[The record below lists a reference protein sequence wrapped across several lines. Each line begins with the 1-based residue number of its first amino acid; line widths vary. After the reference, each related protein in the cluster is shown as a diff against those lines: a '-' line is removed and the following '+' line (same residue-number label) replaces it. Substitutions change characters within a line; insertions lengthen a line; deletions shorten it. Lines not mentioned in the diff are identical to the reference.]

1 VRLVAQPNL
10 SELSSFCTLGE
21 KYISHTMKEAN
32 FNTSVA
38 AYKRQLEV
46 GDIQVAYA
54 GLIKFVARLKTRF
67 SKTLKKRFSFGAIF
81 QGYMDY
87 TYFYFS
93 NSFCR
98 ERKLKF
104 GLVLNHEDMR
114 FEIWLLG
121 RTKDIQE
128 RYWHL
133 LKGTEWIQ
141 GEAVPKY
148 SIFEHI
154 LIESPDF
161 SDLDTLST
169 TIEEAIVSTTN
180 RIFGSL
186 DQIEKDTSRTGQRSQ
201 LIPESRPILSR
212 LAPGMGRATG
222 SRG

>member
-1 VRLVAQPNL
+1 
-10 SELSSFCTLGE
+10 
-21 KYISHTMKEAN
+21 MKEAN
-32 FNTSVA
+32 LNTLVA
-38 AYKRQLEV
+38 AYKRQLDV

-54 GLIKFVARLKTRF
+54 GLIKFVACLKTRF
-67 SKTLKKRFSFGAIF
+67 SRTLKSRFSFGAIF

-93 NSFCR
+93 NEFCR

-133 LKGTEWIQ
+133 LKGTDWIQ
-141 GEAVPKY
+141 GEAIPKY
-148 SIFEHI
+148 SIFEYI

-161 SDLDTLST
+161 SDLNNLSR
-169 TIEEAIVSTTN
+169 TIEEAIVSTTD

-186 DQIEKDTSRTGQRSQ
+186 ARIEKDTSRTGRRSQ
-201 LIPESRPILSR
+201 LIPESRPMLSR
-212 LAPGMGRATG
+212 LASSMGRATG
-222 SRG
+222 SRE